1 MLISLF
7 NGLKGAINITNV
19 FDPASIEETNR
30 RQEEERKEKDE
41 NSALSGMLDVMLG
54 EDAHTVQREMDE
66 SHEQVK
72 TKESNENAEQEKSK
86 GKSALS
92 SMLDVALGEDAH
104 TVQKEMDE
112 SQEQEKTKESNE
124 QNASIKGNLLMAL
137 RQSGAQ
143 RIDMDDDYQQNIQQ
157 AWEYNQGR

>member
-30 RQEEERKEKDE
+30 RQEEERKEREEK
-41 NSALSGMLDVMLG
+41 SALSGMLDVMLG
-54 EDAHTVQREMDE
+54 EDAHTVQKEMDE
-66 SHEQVK
+66 SKEQAK
-72 TKESNENAEQEKSK
+72 TKESNEQEKTK

-92 SMLDVALGEDAH
+92 GMLDVALGEDAH
-104 TVQKEMDE
+104 TVQKEMDD
-112 SQEQEKTKESNE
+112 SHEQEKTKESKE
-124 QNASIKGNLLMAL
+124 QDSSIKGNLIMAF

-143 RIDMDDDYQQNIQQ
+143 KVDVDDDYQQDIQQ